1 MSIIEEIKS
10 EMERSENKANDNG
23 LLNIKMANTW
33 VKEAKSRPNPHTWFH
48 GLIVAN
54 ENTVIFAAS
63 NVGKS
68 ILAVQIAEEIA
79 KEEKVLYLDLELSDK
94 QFQMRYTMGDT
105 VHNFPDNFL
114 RAEINPE
121 NLLNVDLE
129 NGIIDSIEKAI
140 MTGVKVVIIDNIT
153 FACMNAERAE
163 VAGEFMKK
171 VIFLKQKYQLTVV
184 AIAHTPKQY
193 YRKPLDQYDLAGSS
207 KLINLFDAGIAMGC
221 SVKGKDLRYIKQVKT
236 RSGPKLYG
244 EDNVAVCELTT
255 EEGWLHFKFLGC
267 GTEREHLFI
276 QKSMFADEEIIEMV
290 RPLVKMKYP
299 LSRIEKETGLSHGT
313 AARVRKLIESKSD
326 IPSVP
331 AVPNVPNVPDVPDV
345 PTGPDGPNVSSVS
358 SVPSVQLV
366 RPVQI
371 DSFDTSETNDTDS
384 TDGTAGTFSTN
395 GTNGMC
401 SMNGTLGTTGT
412 VGTIDTEDGNH
423 EA

>member
-10 EMERSENKANDNG
+10 EMERSVNKANDNG

-105 VHNFPDNFL
+105 VHNFPDNSL

-193 YRKPLDQYDLAGSS
+193 YREPLDQYDLAGSS
-207 KLINLFDAGIAMGC
+207 KLMNLFDAGIAMGC

-255 EEGWLHFKFLGC
+255 EDGWLHFKFLGC

-290 RPLVKMKYP
+290 RPLVKMRYP

-313 AARVRKLIESKSD
+313 AARVRKLIESEGDVPSV
-326 IPSVP
+326 PSVP
-331 AVPNVPNVPDVPDV
+331 AVPTVPNIPDV

-366 RPVQI
+366 RSVQI
-371 DSFDTSETNDTDS
+371 NSLDTSDTSDTNDTDS
-384 TDGTAGTFSTN
+384 TDGTAGTN
-395 GTNGMC
+395 G
-401 SMNGTLGTTGT
+401 MNGTLGTTGT

-423 EA
+423 ET

>member
-1 MSIIEEIKS
+1 MSMIEEIKS
-10 EMERSENKANDNG
+10 EMERSVNKANDNG

-48 GLIVAN
+48 GLIVSN

-105 VHNFPDNFL
+105 VHHFPENFL

-140 MTGVKVVIIDNIT
+140 MTGIKVVIIDNIT

-290 RPLVKMKYP
+290 RPLVKMKYS

-313 AARVRKLIESKSD
+313 AARVRKLIESEGDVPSV
-326 IPSVP
+326 PSVP
-331 AVPNVPNVPDVPDV
+331 AVPNIPDV

-366 RPVQI
+366 RSVQI
-371 DSFDTSETNDTDS
+371 NSLDTSDTNDTDS
-384 TDGTAGTFSTN
+384 TDGTAGTN
-395 GTNGMC
+395 G
-401 SMNGTLGTTGT
+401 MNGTLGTTGT

>member
-94 QFQMRYTMGDT
+94 QFQMRYTIGNA
-105 VHNFPDNFL
+105 VHHFPDNFL

-207 KLINLFDAGIAMGC
+207 RLINLFDAGIAMGC

-290 RPLVKMKYP
+290 RPLVKMKYS

-313 AARVRKLIESKSD
+313 AARVRKLIESEGDVPSVPS

-331 AVPNVPNVPDVPDV
+331 TVPNVPDV

-366 RPVQI
+366 RSVQI
-371 DSFDTSETNDTDS
+371 NSLDTYDTNDTDS

-395 GTNGMC
+395 GMC
-401 SMNGTLGTTGT
+401 GMNGTLGTTGT

-423 EA
+423 ET

>member
-105 VHNFPDNFL
+105 VHHFPDNFL

-193 YRKPLDQYDLAGSS
+193 CRKPLDQYDLAGSS

-299 LSRIEKETGLSHGT
+299 LSRIEKETELSHGT
-313 AARVRKLIESKSD
+313 AARVRKFIESEGDVPSVPSV
-326 IPSVP
+326 PSVP
-331 AVPNVPNVPDVPDV
+331 AVPNVPDV

-371 DSFDTSETNDTDS
+371 NSLDTSETNDTDS

-395 GTNGMC
+395 GTNG
-401 SMNGTLGTTGT
+401 TLGTTGT

>member
-1 MSIIEEIKS
+1 MNMIEEIKN
-10 EMERSENKANDNG
+10 EMERGENKANDNG

-33 VKEAKSRPNPHTWFH
+33 VEEAKSRPNPHTWFH
-48 GLIVAN
+48 GLIVSN

-79 KEEKVLYLDLELSDK
+79 KEKKVLYLDLELSDK

-105 VHNFPDNFL
+105 VHHFPENFL

-153 FACMNAERAE
+153 FACMNAERAD

-255 EEGWLHFKFLGC
+255 EGGWLHFKFLGC

-313 AARVRKLIESKSD
+313 AARVRKLIKSED
-326 IPSVP
+326 DVPSVPSIPSVP
-331 AVPNVPNVPDVPDV
+331 TVPNCPNSS
-345 PTGPDGPNVSSVS
+345 NVSSVS
-358 SVPSVQLV
+358 SVPSVQSV
-366 RPVQI
+366 RSVRNK
-371 DSFDTSETNDTDS
+371 SLDTSDMSGTNDTDS
-384 TDGTAGTFSTN
+384 TAGTFSTN
-395 GTNGMC
+395 G
-401 SMNGTLGTTGT
+401 MNGTLGTTGT
-412 VGTIDTEDGNH
+412 VGTNDTEDGNH
-423 EA
+423 ET

>member
-1 MSIIEEIKS
+1 MSIIEEIKG
-10 EMERSENKANDNG
+10 EMERRENKANDNG

-290 RPLVKMKYP
+290 RPLVKMKYS

-313 AARVRKLIESKSD
+313 AARVRKLIESEGDVPSVPS

-331 AVPNVPNVPDVPDV
+331 AVPNIPDV

-366 RPVQI
+366 RSVQI
-371 DSFDTSETNDTDS
+371 NSLDTSDTNDTDS

-395 GTNGMC
+395 GING
-401 SMNGTLGTTGT
+401 MNGTLGTTGT

-423 EA
+423 ET

>member
-1 MSIIEEIKS
+1 MSIIEEIKG
-10 EMERSENKANDNG
+10 EMERRENKANDNG

-290 RPLVKMKYP
+290 RPLVKMKYS

-313 AARVRKLIESKSD
+313 AARVRKLIESEGDVPSVPS

-331 AVPNVPNVPDVPDV
+331 AVPNIPDV

-366 RPVQI
+366 RSVQI
-371 DSFDTSETNDTDS
+371 NSLDTSDTNDTDS

-395 GTNGMC
+395 GING
-401 SMNGTLGTTGT
+401 MNGTLGTTGTTGT

-423 EA
+423 ET

>member
-94 QFQMRYTMGDT
+94 QFQMRYTMGDA

-193 YRKPLDQYDLAGSS
+193 CRKPIDQYDLAGSS

-221 SVKGKDLRYIKQVKT
+221 SVKGQDLRYIKQVKT

-255 EEGWLHFKFLGC
+255 EDGWLHFKFLGC

-313 AARVRKLIESKSD
+313 AARVRKLIESEGDVPSVPSV
-326 IPSVP
+326 PSVP
-331 AVPNVPNVPDVPDV
+331 AVPDVPNVPDV

-371 DSFDTSETNDTDS
+371 NSFDTSETNDTDS
-384 TDGTAGTFSTN
+384 TDGTAGT
-395 GTNGMC
+395 NGM
-401 SMNGTLGTTGT
+401 NGT
-412 VGTIDTEDGNH
+412 VGTIDTEDGKS
-423 EA
+423 

>member
-10 EMERSENKANDNG
+10 EMERRENKANDNG

-255 EEGWLHFKFLGC
+255 EDGWLHFKFLGC

-276 QKSMFADEEIIEMV
+276 QKSLFADEEIIEMV
-290 RPLVKMKYP
+290 RPLVKMKYS

-313 AARVRKLIESKSD
+313 AARVRKLIESEGD
-326 IPSVP
+326 VPSVPSVPRVP
-331 AVPNVPNVPDVPDV
+331 AVPNVPDV

-366 RPVQI
+366 RPAQI
-371 DSFDTSETNDTDS
+371 NSLDTSETND

-395 GTNGMC
+395 G
-401 SMNGTLGTTGT
+401 MNGTL
-412 VGTIDTEDGNH
+412 DTEDVNH

>member
-105 VHNFPDNFL
+105 VHHFPDNFL

-193 YRKPLDQYDLAGSS
+193 CRKPLDQYDLAGSS

-313 AARVRKLIESKSD
+313 AARVRKLIESEGDVPSVPSV
-326 IPSVP
+326 PSVP
-331 AVPNVPNVPDVPDV
+331 AVPDVPDV

-366 RPVQI
+366 RPVQTN
-371 DSFDTSETNDTDS
+371 SFDTSETNDTDS

-395 GTNGMC
+395 GMNGMC
-401 SMNGTLGTTGT
+401 GMNGTLGTTGT

>member
-94 QFQMRYTMGDT
+94 QFQMRYTMGDA

-290 RPLVKMKYP
+290 RPLVKMKYS

-313 AARVRKLIESKSD
+313 AARVRKLIESEGDVPSVPS

-331 AVPNVPNVPDVPDV
+331 AVPNIPDV

-366 RPVQI
+366 RSVQI
-371 DSFDTSETNDTDS
+371 NSLDTSDTNDTDS

-395 GTNGMC
+395 G
-401 SMNGTLGTTGT
+401 MNGTLGTTGT

-423 EA
+423 ET

>member
-1 MSIIEEIKS
+1 MSMIEEIKS

-33 VKEAKSRPNPHTWFH
+33 VEEAKSRPNPHTWFH
-48 GLIVAN
+48 GLIVSN

-79 KEEKVLYLDLELSDK
+79 KEKKVLYLDLELSDK

-105 VHNFPDNFL
+105 VHHFPENFL

-140 MTGVKVVIIDNIT
+140 MTGIKVVIIDNIT

-290 RPLVKMKYP
+290 RPLVKMRYP

-313 AARVRKLIESKSD
+313 AARVRKLIESEGDVPSVPSV
-326 IPSVP
+326 PSVP
-331 AVPNVPNVPDVPDV
+331 AVPNVPDV
-345 PTGPDGPNVSSVS
+345 PTGPDGPNVSSV
-358 SVPSVQLV
+358 QLV

-371 DSFDTSETNDTDS
+371 NSLDTSETNDTDS
-384 TDGTAGTFSTN
+384 TAGTAGTFSM
-395 GTNGMC
+395 NGMC
-401 SMNGTLGTTGT
+401 GMNGTLGTTGT
-412 VGTIDTEDGNH
+412 VGTIDTEDVNH

>member
-10 EMERSENKANDNG
+10 EMERRENKANDNG

-94 QFQMRYTMGDT
+94 QFQMRYTMGDA

-193 YRKPLDQYDLAGSS
+193 CRKPIDQYDLAGSS

-255 EEGWLHFKFLGC
+255 EDGWLHFKFLGC

-313 AARVRKLIESKSD
+313 AARVRKLIESEGDVPSVPSV
-326 IPSVP
+326 PSVP
-331 AVPNVPNVPDVPDV
+331 AVPDVPNVPDV

-358 SVPSVQLV
+358 YVPSVQLV

-371 DSFDTSETNDTDS
+371 NSFDTSETNDTDS
-384 TDGTAGTFSTN
+384 TA
-395 GTNGMC
+395 GTNG
-401 SMNGTLGTTGT
+401 MNGTLGTTGT
-412 VGTIDTEDGNH
+412 VGTIDTEDGKS
-423 EA
+423 

>member
-105 VHNFPDNFL
+105 VHHFPDNFL

-193 YRKPLDQYDLAGSS
+193 CRKPIDQYDLAGSS

-221 SVKGKDLRYIKQVKT
+221 SVKGQDLRYIKQVKT

-255 EEGWLHFKFLGC
+255 EDGWLHFKFLGC

-313 AARVRKLIESKSD
+313 AARVRKLIESEGDVPSVPSV
-326 IPSVP
+326 PSVP
-331 AVPNVPNVPDVPDV
+331 AVPDVPNVPDV

-371 DSFDTSETNDTDS
+371 NSFDTSETNDTDS
-384 TDGTAGTFSTN
+384 TDGTAGT
-395 GTNGMC
+395 NGM
-401 SMNGTLGTTGT
+401 NGT
-412 VGTIDTEDGNH
+412 VGTIDTEDGKS
-423 EA
+423 

>member
-1 MSIIEEIKS
+1 
-10 EMERSENKANDNG
+10 
-23 LLNIKMANTW
+23 
-33 VKEAKSRPNPHTWFH
+33 
-48 GLIVAN
+48 
-54 ENTVIFAAS
+54 
-63 NVGKS
+63 
-68 ILAVQIAEEIA
+68 
-79 KEEKVLYLDLELSDK
+79 
-94 QFQMRYTMGDT
+94 
-105 VHNFPDNFL
+105 
-114 RAEINPE
+114 
-121 NLLNVDLE
+121 
-129 NGIIDSIEKAI
+129 

-193 YRKPLDQYDLAGSS
+193 CRKPIDQYDLAGSS

-221 SVKGKDLRYIKQVKT
+221 SVKGQDLRYIKQVKT

-255 EEGWLHFKFLGC
+255 EDGWLHFKFLGC

-313 AARVRKLIESKSD
+313 AARVRKLIESEGD
-326 IPSVP
+326 VPSVP
-331 AVPNVPNVPDVPDV
+331 SVPNVPDV

-371 DSFDTSETNDTDS
+371 NSLDTSETNDTDS

-395 GTNGMC
+395 GTNGTNGMC
-401 SMNGTLGTTGT
+401 GMNGTLGTTGT

>member
-1 MSIIEEIKS
+1 MMSIIEEIKS
-10 EMERSENKANDNG
+10 EMERRENKANDNG

-94 QFQMRYTMGDT
+94 QFQMRYTMGDA

-193 YRKPLDQYDLAGSS
+193 CRKPIDQYDLAGSS

-255 EEGWLHFKFLGC
+255 EDGWLHFKFLGC

-313 AARVRKLIESKSD
+313 AARVRKLIESEGDVPSVPSV
-326 IPSVP
+326 PSVP
-331 AVPNVPNVPDVPDV
+331 AVPDVPNVPDV

-358 SVPSVQLV
+358 YVPSVQLV

-371 DSFDTSETNDTDS
+371 NSFDTSETNDTDS
-384 TDGTAGTFSTN
+384 TA
-395 GTNGMC
+395 GTNG
-401 SMNGTLGTTGT
+401 MNGTLGTTGT
-412 VGTIDTEDGNH
+412 VGTIDTEDGKS
-423 EA
+423 

>member
-10 EMERSENKANDNG
+10 EMERSVNKANDNG

-54 ENTVIFAAS
+54 ENTVISAVS

-105 VHNFPDNFL
+105 VHHFPENFL

-193 YRKPLDQYDLAGSS
+193 YREPLDQYDLAGSS
-207 KLINLFDAGIAMGC
+207 KLMNLFDAGIAMGC
-221 SVKGKDLRYIKQVKT
+221 SVKGKNLCYIKQVKT

-290 RPLVKMKYP
+290 RPLVKMRYP

-313 AARVRKLIESKSD
+313 AARVRTFIESEG
-326 IPSVP
+326 
-331 AVPNVPNVPDVPDV
+331 DVP
-345 PTGPDGPNVSSVS
+345 
-358 SVPSVQLV
+358 SVPSVPSVLAVPDVQLV
-366 RPVQI
+366 QIVQMYQVYHLYQVYN
-371 DSFDTSETNDTDS
+371 SYGLYKS
-384 TDGTAGTFSTN
+384 TLLIRLRQMIRIVRMVRLVLSVR
-395 GTNGMC
+395 M
-401 SMNGTLGTTGT
+401 
-412 VGTIDTEDGNH
+412 V
-423 EA
+423 

>member
-10 EMERSENKANDNG
+10 EMERSVNKANDNG

-48 GLIVAN
+48 GLIVSN

-105 VHNFPDNFL
+105 VHHFPENFL

-276 QKSMFADEEIIEMV
+276 QKSMFANEEIIEMV
-290 RPLVKMKYP
+290 RPLVKMKYS

-313 AARVRKLIESKSD
+313 AARVRKLIESEGD
-326 IPSVP
+326 VPSVP
-331 AVPNVPNVPDVPDV
+331 SMPSVPTVPNIPDVPDV

-366 RPVQI
+366 RSVQI
-371 DSFDTSETNDTDS
+371 NPLDTSDTNDTDS
-384 TDGTAGTFSTN
+384 TDGTAGT
-395 GTNGMC
+395 NGMNG
-401 SMNGTLGTTGT
+401 MNGTLGTTGT
-412 VGTIDTEDGNH
+412 VGTIDPKDGNH
-423 EA
+423 ET

>member
-193 YRKPLDQYDLAGSS
+193 YRKTLDQYDLAGSS

-276 QKSMFADEEIIEMV
+276 QKSMFADEEIIEIV
-290 RPLVKMKYP
+290 RPLVKMKYS

-313 AARVRKLIESKSD
+313 AARVRKLIESEGDVPSVPS

-331 AVPNVPNVPDVPDV
+331 TVPNIPDV

-366 RPVQI
+366 RSVQI
-371 DSFDTSETNDTDS
+371 NSLDTSDTNDTDS
-384 TDGTAGTFSTN
+384 TDGTFSTN
-395 GTNGMC
+395 GTAGTNG
-401 SMNGTLGTTGT
+401 MNGTLGTTGT

-423 EA
+423 ET

>member
-33 VKEAKSRPNPHTWFH
+33 VKEAKSRPDPHTWFH

-105 VHNFPDNFL
+105 VHHFPENFL

-121 NLLNVDLE
+121 NLLNVNLE

-207 KLINLFDAGIAMGC
+207 RLINLFDAGIAMGC

-290 RPLVKMKYP
+290 RPLVKMKYS

-313 AARVRKLIESKSD
+313 AARVRKLIESEGDVPSVPS

-331 AVPNVPNVPDVPDV
+331 TVPNCPNS
-345 PTGPDGPNVSSVS
+345 PNVSSVS
-358 SVPSVQLV
+358 SVPSVQSV
-366 RPVQI
+366 RSVRNK
-371 DSFDTSETNDTDS
+371 SLDTSDMSGTNDTDS
-384 TDGTAGTFSTN
+384 TAGTFSTN
-395 GTNGMC
+395 G
-401 SMNGTLGTTGT
+401 MNGTLGTTGT
-412 VGTIDTEDGNH
+412 VGTNDTEDGNH
-423 EA
+423 ET

>member
-1 MSIIEEIKS
+1 MSIIEEIKG
-10 EMERSENKANDNG
+10 EMERRENKANDNG

-290 RPLVKMKYP
+290 RPLVKMKYS

-313 AARVRKLIESKSD
+313 AARVRKLIESEGDVPSVPSIPS

-331 AVPNVPNVPDVPDV
+331 AVPNIPDV

-371 DSFDTSETNDTDS
+371 NSFDTSETNDTDS
-384 TDGTAGTFSTN
+384 TDGTFSTN

-401 SMNGTLGTTGT
+401 GMNGTLGTTGT

>member
-313 AARVRKLIESKSD
+313 AARVRKLIESKGD

-331 AVPNVPNVPDVPDV
+331 AVPNVPDVPDVPDV

-366 RPVQI
+366 RPVKI
-371 DSFDTSETNDTDS
+371 NSFDTSETNDTDS
-384 TDGTAGTFSTN
+384 TDGTAGMC
-395 GTNGMC
+395 GMC
-401 SMNGTLGTTGT
+401 GMCGMNGTTGTTGTTGT

>member
-193 YRKPLDQYDLAGSS
+193 YRKTLDQYDLAGSS

-290 RPLVKMKYP
+290 RPLVKMRYP

-313 AARVRKLIESKSD
+313 AARVRKLIESEGDVPSV
-326 IPSVP
+326 PSVP
-331 AVPNVPNVPDVPDV
+331 AVPNVPDV

-358 SVPSVQLV
+358 SVSSVPSVQLV

-371 DSFDTSETNDTDS
+371 NSLDTSETNDTDS
-384 TDGTAGTFSTN
+384 TAGTAGTFSM
-395 GTNGMC
+395 NGMC
-401 SMNGTLGTTGT
+401 GMNGTLGTTGT
-412 VGTIDTEDGNH
+412 VGTIDTEDVNH

>member
-10 EMERSENKANDNG
+10 EMERSVNKANDNG

-48 GLIVAN
+48 GLIVSN

-105 VHNFPDNFL
+105 VHHFPENFL

-129 NGIIDSIEKAI
+129 NGIIDSVEKAI

-290 RPLVKMKYP
+290 RPLVKMKYS

-313 AARVRKLIESKSD
+313 AARVRKLIESEGD
-326 IPSVP
+326 VPSVP
-331 AVPNVPNVPDVPDV
+331 SMPSVPTVPNIPDV
-345 PTGPDGPNVSSVS
+345 PTSPDGPNVSSVS

-366 RPVQI
+366 RSVQI
-371 DSFDTSETNDTDS
+371 NPLDTSDTNDTDS

-395 GTNGMC
+395 G
-401 SMNGTLGTTGT
+401 MNGTLGTTGT
-412 VGTIDTEDGNH
+412 VGTIDPEDGNH
-423 EA
+423 ET

>member
-94 QFQMRYTMGDT
+94 QFQMRYTMGDA

-193 YRKPLDQYDLAGSS
+193 CRKPIDQYDLAGSS

-221 SVKGKDLRYIKQVKT
+221 SVKGKDLRYLKQVKT

-255 EEGWLHFKFLGC
+255 EDGWLHFKFLGC

-313 AARVRKLIESKSD
+313 AARVRKLIESEGDVPSVPSV
-326 IPSVP
+326 PSVP
-331 AVPNVPNVPDVPDV
+331 AVPAVPDV

-371 DSFDTSETNDTDS
+371 NSFDTSETNDTDS
-384 TDGTAGTFSTN
+384 TDGTAGTN
-395 GTNGMC
+395 G
-401 SMNGTLGTTGT
+401 MNGTLGTTGT
-412 VGTIDTEDGNH
+412 VGTIDTEDGKS
-423 EA
+423 

>member
-33 VKEAKSRPNPHTWFH
+33 VKEAKSRPDPHTWFH

-94 QFQMRYTMGDT
+94 QFQMRYTIGNA
-105 VHNFPDNFL
+105 VHHFPDNFL
-114 RAEINPE
+114 RVEINPE

-207 KLINLFDAGIAMGC
+207 RLINLFDAGIAMGC

-290 RPLVKMKYP
+290 RPLVKMKYS

-313 AARVRKLIESKSD
+313 AARVRKLIESEGDVSSVPSV
-326 IPSVP
+326 PSVP
-331 AVPNVPNVPDVPDV
+331 AVPDV

-371 DSFDTSETNDTDS
+371 NSFDTSETNDTDS
-384 TDGTAGTFSTN
+384 TAGTAGTFSTD
-395 GTNGMC
+395 GMNGMC
-401 SMNGTLGTTGT
+401 GMNGTLGTTGT

-423 EA
+423 ET

>member
-94 QFQMRYTMGDT
+94 QFQMRYTMGDA

-193 YRKPLDQYDLAGSS
+193 CRKPIDQYDLAGSS
-207 KLINLFDAGIAMGC
+207 KLIKLFDAGIAMGC
-221 SVKGKDLRYIKQVKT
+221 SVKGQDLRYIKQVKT

-255 EEGWLHFKFLGC
+255 EDGWLHFKFLGC

-313 AARVRKLIESKSD
+313 AARVRKLIESEGD
-326 IPSVP
+326 VPSVP
-331 AVPNVPNVPDVPDV
+331 SVPNVPDV

-371 DSFDTSETNDTDS
+371 NSLDTSETNDTDS

-395 GTNGMC
+395 GTNGTNGMC
-401 SMNGTLGTTGT
+401 GMNGTLGTTGT

>member
-1 MSIIEEIKS
+1 MSIIEEIKG
-10 EMERSENKANDNG
+10 EMERRENKANDNG

-290 RPLVKMKYP
+290 RPLVKMKYS

-313 AARVRKLIESKSD
+313 AARVRKLIESEGDVPSVPS

-331 AVPNVPNVPDVPDV
+331 AVPNIPDV

-366 RPVQI
+366 RSVQI
-371 DSFDTSETNDTDS
+371 NSLDTSETNDTDS

-395 GTNGMC
+395 GTNG
-401 SMNGTLGTTGT
+401 TLGTTGT

>member
-10 EMERSENKANDNG
+10 EMERRENKANDNG

-290 RPLVKMKYP
+290 RPLVKMKYS

-313 AARVRKLIESKSD
+313 AARVRKLIESEGD
-326 IPSVP
+326 VPSVPSVPRVP
-331 AVPNVPNVPDVPDV
+331 AVPNVPDV

-366 RPVQI
+366 RPAQI
-371 DSFDTSETNDTDS
+371 NSLDTSDTNDTDS

-395 GTNGMC
+395 GING
-401 SMNGTLGTTGT
+401 MNGTLGTTGT

-423 EA
+423 ET